1 MMKKEK
7 RSLLLTALIFISL
20 LVLTATSGILRVEA
34 QSTVTHTCYFYG
46 AAGQLLSS
54 VEVAEGDTLAPVSAP
69 AISGMKFS
77 HWYQVDASLQGDPEF
92 DYAFGTPVREPV
104 YLRAYYEAMPQATV
118 TLTPLPT
125 ETPPAE
131 DQPADQP
138 TPDEP
143 ALEETATA
151 TPPAEEPA
159 PETSPVPEEGTDP
172 TATPPTEEPTPETSP
187 TPTEEAETVEP
198 APETSPAPEEDE
210 GALLIKELEAEE
222 SEAEAPVLED
232 AETEEPEDEAPA
244 LEEAE
249 AEEPE
254 GEEPRVFLKEEI
266 DAMNPNRKISFYAS
280 WDSGK
285 TAPELGDQVTL
296 HVELSG
302 YEGLIYKIRWQVKQ
316 SGDWQDLDSYGA
328 SYTLTLTEEN
338 LDWLFRVAVDI
349 TNVELD

>member
-125 ETPPAE
+125 ETPSAE

-159 PETSPVPEEGTDP
+159 PETSP
-172 TATPPTEEPTPETSP
+172 A
-187 TPTEEAETVEP
+187 PTEEAETVEP

-210 GALLIKELEAEE
+210 GALALIKELETEE

-232 AETEEPEDEAPA
+232 VET
-244 LEEAE
+244 
-249 AEEPE
+249 EEPE

-302 YEGLIYKIRWQVKQ
+302 YEGLIYEIRWQVKQ
-316 SGDWQDLDSYGA
+316 SGDWQDLDSYGD

-349 TNVELD
+349 TDVELD

>member
-1 MMKKEK
+1 MKKEK

-125 ETPPAE
+125 ETPSAE

-159 PETSPVPEEGTDP
+159 PETSP
-172 TATPPTEEPTPETSP
+172 A
-187 TPTEEAETVEP
+187 PTEEAETVEP

-210 GALLIKELEAEE
+210 GALALIKELETEE

-232 AETEEPEDEAPA
+232 VET
-244 LEEAE
+244 
-249 AEEPE
+249 EEPE

-302 YEGLIYKIRWQVKQ
+302 YEGLIYEIRWQVKQ
-316 SGDWQDLDSYGA
+316 SGDWQDLDSYGD

-349 TNVELD
+349 TDVELD